1 MILFMK
7 PRWIKDI
14 KYLYG
19 HRGEHWFCYP
29 KDPSKR
35 FQISEEKLGAQVLY
49 LKPNMILVA
58 LTFEDNIVGTKLP
71 IKAEYKVMDAPPA
84 IKGDTASGGNKT
96 VTLESGAK
104 VNVPLFIS
112 TGDTVRVNTETGSY
126 VERVEK
132 A

>member
-1 MILFMK
+1 
-7 PRWIKDI
+7 
-14 KYLYG
+14 
-19 HRGEHWFCYP
+19 
-29 KDPSKR
+29 
-35 FQISEEKLGAQVLY
+35 
-49 LKPNMILVA
+49 MILVA

-71 IKAEYKVMDAPPA
+71 IKAEYKVTDAPPA

-96 VTLESGAK
+96 ATLESGAK

-112 TGDTVRVNTETGSY
+112 TGDVVRVNTETGAY